1 MSTARAYAPVSSPGL
16 TWANPATGGAPQ
28 RVTERLRLATRGRR
42 PAAPRIERIGPF
54 SFAAQLGDRFRV
66 ASTFLVGD
74 AAHRVTPRGGTGM
87 NTAIQGAHDLAWK
100 LAGVLRGWAAP
111 ALLDSYET
119 EFRPTAEHNVVR
131 SADPPAAAAASRRNC
146 TSISEPASPTL

>member
-16 TWANPATGGAPQ
+16 TWANPATGGARSGSPSACGWPPGS
-28 RVTERLRLATRGRR
+28 TTCS
-42 PAAPRIERIGPF
+42 PRIERIGPF
-54 SFAAQLGDRFRV
+54 SFAAQLADRFRV

-131 SADPPAAAAASRRNC
+131 SADPPASAAASRRNC

>member
-1 MSTARAYAPVSSPGL
+1 M
-16 TWANPATGGAPQ
+16 
-28 RVTERLRLATRGRR
+28 
-42 PAAPRIERIGPF
+42 
-54 SFAAQLGDRFRV
+54 
-66 ASTFLVGD
+66 GD

-87 NTAIQGAHDLAWK
+87 NTAIQGAHDLVWK